1 MLEAGRRIRSLE
13 ITSSSLVHEQA
24 VRSRMSSQLTYDLL
38 WFGHPAL
45 QAAVALVMCRRK
57 LYRAFPV
64 FFSYVLAQILIF
76 ATTYPIYRLGN
87 YAAFFYS
94 YWIGSAVSVVLG
106 FKVIHEIFLDVFRPY
121 HTLKDLGTMLFRWA
135 GLVMLLVALV
145 VAVSSPSG
153 QESPLVQGTL
163 ISQRCVRVIQCGLV
177 LFLLVFSRYL
187 GVSWRQHSFGIALGF
202 GSFAASELALVALFA
217 GGILVNTTV
226 NLANMAVY
234 NIAIVVWLCYF
245 VGKSPAREIS
255 ANLLRPQR
263 WEQSLMDIQHPVAPD
278 SLIPMFEGMVDR
290 ALSRTN
296 GSSHSAIPAEERA
309 PSSANSYEFEYQPPH
324 ISSKS

>member
-1 MLEAGRRIRSLE
+1 
-13 ITSSSLVHEQA
+13 
-24 VRSRMSSQLTYDLL
+24 MSSQLTYDLL

-45 QAAVALVMCRRK
+45 QAAVAVVMCRRK
-57 LYRAFPV
+57 LYRVFPV

-94 YWIGSAVSVVLG
+94 YWIGSALSVFLG

-145 VAVSSPSG
+145 VAISSPAA
-153 QESPLVQGTL
+153 QQSPLVQGTL

-202 GSFAASELALVALFA
+202 GGFASIELALVALWVGRFITYA
-217 GGILVNTTV
+217 TKDLVN
-226 NLANMAVY
+226 MAAY
-234 NIAIVVWLCYF
+234 NCAILIWFCYVVT
-245 VGKSPAREIS
+245 KSPAREIS

-263 WEQSLMDIQHPVAPD
+263 WEQSLTDLQHPVAPD

-296 GSSHSAIPAEERA
+296 GGSHSPTSESVEEHSGSTVSSYKFDYPRPA
-309 PSSANSYEFEYQPPH
+309 PH
-324 ISSKS
+324 IPSKT

>member
-1 MLEAGRRIRSLE
+1 
-13 ITSSSLVHEQA
+13 
-24 VRSRMSSQLTYDLL
+24 MSSQLTYDLL

-296 GSSHSAIPAEERA
+296 GGSASPTSENVEEHSGSTVSSYQFDYPHPA
-309 PSSANSYEFEYQPPH
+309 PH
-324 ISSKS
+324 IPSKT